1 MCDGDPEDFLVVYG
15 LYLQDTFSRGEQDVR
30 ERVTLTVFRN
40 GEEAGSDT
48 RPDVAVCGE
57 NPNLMR
63 LLGAAQVAFGIR
75 PAQRQYH
82 GR

>member
-30 ERVTLTVFRN
+30 ERVTLMVFRN

-48 RPDVAVCGE
+48 RPDVAV
-57 NPNLMR
+57 R
-63 LLGAAQVAFGIR
+63 
-75 PAQRQYH
+75 
-82 GR
+82 GRTRT

>member
-40 GEEAGSDT
+40 EEKKLEVT
-48 RPDVAVCGE
+48 
-57 NPNLMR
+57 
-63 LLGAAQVAFGIR
+63 LGQMS
-75 PAQRQYH
+75 Q
-82 GR
+82 